1 MPAALSKSDLFARL
15 EKGHS
20 ESITV
25 VTPNKRLAQ
34 ALMGEFDDF
43 QTRKNMTVWEAP
55 DILPFGAFVERLWE
69 DALYSDL
76 GETLPLLLTEAQEQ
90 HLWQGILEKS
100 GLLIVPRAAA
110 QCREAWRLMHQ
121 WRIGA
126 GGASEDGLAFQRW
139 SKEYQRQ
146 TEKEI
151 DSARLPDLMAG
162 LLDRLKK
169 PKLLVAYAFDVMPP
183 QTQEFFAHF
192 EFAICSPEPLDGTAI
207 RISFTSAKQEIEAAA
222 KWARARLENRG
233 QSPISHGGSAGPN
246 RQGRFGRIAQRS
258 GNRALTPIFPR
269 IGVVVPDLGKRRPEV
284 VRVFSRVMQPG
295 YNLPGAART
304 PMPFNVSL
312 GTPLNGYPLVESAL
326 GLLEWAHQPVEFAR
340 ASRLVRSPFLG
351 GADTEMARRAAL
363 DVRIRK
369 DADSSIAL
377 GKFIGIS
384 ESCPVLRKRFEAV
397 FEIASTRPES
407 PAEWARHFSA
417 LLEAAGFPGER
428 TPDSEEFQT
437 RAKWHE
443 ALGELSRLERL
454 AEKFSFAQA
463 LSFLKGHCADTLF
476 QPESPGAPIQ
486 ILGFLESAGQRFDC
500 LWVAGLTDEQW
511 PLPARPNPFLP
522 IAAQKK
528 AGIPQASAEAS
539 AALDQRITGEW
550 KRSAAE
556 VVFSHPS
563 KEEDRDLAPSP
574 LILDVSEGPVAVPD
588 FPRYRDLLFSSSKLE
603 SFEDSKAPPV
613 PPGKV
618 IGGTRVLADQAACP
632 FRAFA
637 KWRLGAKELEEPAAG
652 LDARDRG
659 KLLHALMREL
669 WLRLKN
675 SNSLTRDLAPAISQA
690 AAEAV
695 KEAKL
700 EGRFA
705 ELERER
711 LAKLA
716 REWLEVEARR
726 APFEVS
732 AIEEQRGLHVAGLE
746 FQSRIDRMDRL
757 KDGGHVLIDYKSSRF
772 LSPKQWDGPRPD
784 DPQLPLYAVTAPEDL
799 GAVVFAKL
807 RPGEMRFMGYSRN
820 PNTLPQVNAAQ
831 SWPALLAAWKKDA
844 DALGAAFASGDAR
857 VDPKEGLS
865 TCRNCDL
872 QTLCRVY
879 EKLQP

>member
-1 MPAALSKSDLFARL
+1 MPAALSTSDLFARL

-20 ESITV
+20 ERITV

-34 ALMGEFDDF
+34 ALMARFDDF
-43 QTRKNMTVWEAP
+43 QTGENLTVWEAP

-90 HLWQGILEKS
+90 HLWQEILEKS

-121 WRIGA
+121 WRIRA

-139 SKEYQRQ
+139 SREYQRR
-146 TEKEI
+146 TENEI

-162 LLDRLKK
+162 LLDRLNK
-169 PKLLVAYAFDVMPP
+169 PKLLVAYAFDVVPP
-183 QTQEFFAHF
+183 QTKEFFENF
-192 EFAICSPEPLDGTAI
+192 EFSTCVPEGFDGACMRT
-207 RISFTSAKQEIEAAA
+207 SFPSAKQEIEAAA

-233 QSPISHGGSAGPN
+233 QSPIS
-246 RQGRFGRIAQRS
+246 
-258 GNRALTPIFPR
+258 PR
-269 IGVVVPDLGKRRPEV
+269 IGVVVPDLGKRRSEV

-295 YNLPGAART
+295 YNLPGSAKT

-312 GTPLNGYPLVESAL
+312 GKPLLLYPLVDATL
-326 GLLEWAHQPVEFAR
+326 TLLEWAHQPVEFAR

-369 DADSSIAL
+369 DADSRISLA
-377 GKFIGIS
+377 KFIGIS
-384 ESCPVLRKRFEAV
+384 EPCPVLRKRFEAV
-397 FEIASTRPES
+397 FEIAKSRPES

-428 TPDSEEFQT
+428 APDSEEFQT

-443 ALGELSRLERL
+443 ALGELSKLERL
-454 AEKFSFAQA
+454 AEKFSLAEA
-463 LSFLKGHCADTLF
+463 LSFFKRHCADTLF
-476 QPESPGAPIQ
+476 QPESPDAPIQ

-511 PLPARPNPFLP
+511 PLPARPNPFIP

-539 AALDQRITGEW
+539 AAFDQRITGEW

-563 KEEDRDLAPSP
+563 KEEDRELAPSP
-574 LILDVSEGPVAVPD
+574 LILDVEEKPVAIPD
-588 FPRYRDLLFSSSKLE
+588 FPRYRDLLFDSRQTE
-603 SFEDSKAPPV
+603 SFEDPQAPAV
-613 PPGKV
+613 HPGKV
-618 IGGTRVLADQAACP
+618 RGGTRVLADQAACP

-637 KWRLGAKELEEPAAG
+637 RWRLHAEELEEPAAG
-652 LDARDRG
+652 PDARDRG

-669 WLRLKN
+669 WVRLKN
-675 SNSLTRDLAPAISQA
+675 SKSLASDVAAAISRA

-705 ELERER
+705 ELERSR

-716 REWLEVEARR
+716 REWLELEARR

-732 AIEEQRGLHVAGLE
+732 AIEQQRDLKIAGLE

-772 LSPKQWDGPRPD
+772 LSPKQWEGPRPD
-784 DPQLPLYAVTAPEDL
+784 DPQLPLYAVTAREEL
-799 GAVVFAKL
+799 AAVVFAKL

-820 PNTLPQVNAAQ
+820 PNVVPQVNAAQ
-831 SWPALLAAWKKDA
+831 SWSALLAAWKKDA
-844 DALGAAFASGDAR
+844 DALGAAFACGDAR
-857 VDPKEGLS
+857 VDPKQGLY